1 MEYSNP
7 YVEATMP
14 AAVTQLP
21 FREFLTNFTNTLET
35 VFHQRADINEL
46 ETKRG
51 LPPYILREIL
61 TADPFMAFIPKAYG
75 GRGAISH
82 EGIEVVS
89 AASYESLALG
99 LTLGINWALFLQ
111 PVNKYANDSVKKPIF
126 ESFITD
132 KKMGG
137 LMITEPGFGS
147 DALNMRTSYSD
158 CDDHY
163 HLKGTKHWAGL
174 TGTADYWLLTARRET
189 AGGDLMR
196 DIDFFISDNNKAGQI
211 IEVEEYF
218 ENLGLYMIPYGR
230 NKIDVRIPRLHK
242 LEPKTTGI
250 SMLLDT
256 LHRSR
261 LEIPAMAMGFIKRM
275 LDEAISHC
283 ETRLVGAKSLFSY
296 DQVQQRLASIQSAYT
311 ITSAICAH
319 SSDHAGVGVDLAP
332 HGLKANSVKTLVT
345 DLMQEAAQHL
355 FQLVGAK
362 AYKLNHIAGRAIVDS
377 RPFQIFEG
385 SNDILYAQV
394 SEAVVKLMK
403 QAKET
408 NLFRFLK
415 DFSLTGK
422 SVEHFK
428 DLLNFNL
435 DMQLPQRKLVELGK
449 VLSRV
454 VSMEMVIDL
463 GLKGFNPG
471 LISNS
476 ITMMKQELN
485 NLMVSFSITNSTLVM
500 ADYKDDSH
508 WGNFVIK

>member
-14 AAVTQLP
+14 AAATQLP
-21 FREFLTNFTNTLET
+21 FREFLINFTNKLET

-61 TADPFMAFIPKAYG
+61 TADPFKAFIPKAYG
-75 GRGAISH
+75 GRGAISY

-163 HLKGTKHWAGL
+163 HLKGIKHWAGL

-230 NKIDVRIPRLHK
+230 NKIDVRIPRLYK

-283 ETRLVGAKSLFSY
+283 ETRLVGARSLFSY

-355 FQLVGAK
+355 FQLIGAK

-394 SEAVVKLMK
+394 TEAVVKLMK

-485 NLMVSFSITNSTLVM
+485 NLMASFSITNSTLVM

-508 WGNFVIK
+508 WGNFVIR